1 MGLANAGVRWQEP
14 VSREWQAAII
24 ATGGGVYT
32 TLKSETAPLWRMSIE
47 LPFAPVD
54 DIIRRNA
61 DGLRV
66 SAGAAEELARRI
78 QEEGARRAISAAQR
92 ADTEGRKTLM
102 VGDFVA
108 DDPPS
113 KSSLALPIAPIDR
126 IARLDIDD
134 RYRVAMDAR
143 LALTAQLESYADD
156 VAAAGALLARH
167 ADRRTVKAED
177 IEAYFELE
185 PYFE

>member
-1 MGLANAGVRWQEP
+1 
-14 VSREWQAAII
+14 
-24 ATGGGVYT
+24 
-32 TLKSETAPLWRMSIE
+32 MSVE

-54 DIIRRNA
+54 AVIRRNA

-78 QEEGARRAISAAQR
+78 QDRGAALATTAAEEATR
-92 ADTEGRKTLM
+92 EGRKTLM
-102 VGDFVA
+102 PADFGVGHVPEKDGLELPVA
-108 DDPPS
+108 PV
-113 KSSLALPIAPIDR
+113 DR

-134 RYRVAMDAR
+134 YRVSMDAR
-143 LALTAQLESYADD
+143 IALASILESYADR
-156 VAAAGALLARH
+156 VAAAAAALARH

-177 IEAYFELE
+177 VETYYDLE